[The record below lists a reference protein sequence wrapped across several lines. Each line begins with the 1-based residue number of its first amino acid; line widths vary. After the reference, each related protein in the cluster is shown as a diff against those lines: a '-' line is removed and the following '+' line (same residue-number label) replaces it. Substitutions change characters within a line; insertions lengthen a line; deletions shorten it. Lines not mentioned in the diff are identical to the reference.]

1 MLNRSSVDRPSSSR
15 SKRASLRNSLPLDD
29 GQYFLYEPGAP
40 PMLYGGQRP
49 PSMHSQHHPHQ
60 FSTFPPVETDL
71 DEPPSARHM
80 VDAAT
85 LLTAPN
91 EIMYA
96 SAGAERLGTTP
107 PMSTE
112 EEEEEDDEE
121 AAALYS
127 GAHLMTDDE
136 RFALAASEDDYM
148 HMGGESGGGDGRHR
162 QVGIYGW
169 RKKVTYLL
177 LSVIVLLVVVNAVLT
192 YWIISFLGL
201 SSNGIAG
208 LDLSREDQ
216 MVFKGNAIF
225 ERALFASEIG
235 SYQQQWLRFVQR
247 NGDITFRSTY
257 YDPVEA
263 EAGSLSNETTTITT
277 TEASASKRIDSKLTI
292 GRGKVL
298 VETDNFELY
307 DRQRRLVFALN
318 TVEPRAEKL
327 PNSNET
333 ISDSHQMTILV
344 DSLNVKS
351 LNSIRLPLALQTP
364 KLESGSS
371 AELKIF
377 SPQGRL
383 LFRGPSSVAIE
394 SKLGDASMITFDE
407 LKLQSNQGK
416 IVLESAQ
423 GIFMRKL
430 STAQLSNETNT
441 PSSIIQRLRKPKV
454 YQLCIC
460 QNGKLFLVAPDQKCA
475 VQSNRDCL

>member
-1 MLNRSSVDRPSSSR
+1 
-15 SKRASLRNSLPLDD
+15 
-29 GQYFLYEPGAP
+29 
-40 PMLYGGQRP
+40 MLYGGQRP

-201 SSNGIAG
+201 SSVRAH
-208 LDLSREDQ
+208 LSIP
-216 MVFKGNAIF
+216 FTKIPNTL
-225 ERALFASEIG
+225 ALISE
-235 SYQQQWLRFVQR
+235 WHCRL
-247 NGDITFRSTY
+247 
-257 YDPVEA
+257 
-263 EAGSLSNETTTITT
+263 GSLP
-277 TEASASKRIDSKLTI
+277 
-292 GRGKVL
+292 RG
-298 VETDNFELY
+298 
-307 DRQRRLVFALN
+307 
-318 TVEPRAEKL
+318 
-327 PNSNET
+327 
-333 ISDSHQMTILV
+333 SDGV
-344 DSLNVKS
+344 
-351 LNSIRLPLALQTP
+351 
-364 KLESGSS
+364 
-371 AELKIF
+371 
-377 SPQGRL
+377 QGERHL
-383 LFRGPSSVAIE
+383 
-394 SKLGDASMITFDE
+394 
-407 LKLQSNQGK
+407 
-416 IVLESAQ
+416 
-423 GIFMRKL
+423 
-430 STAQLSNETNT
+430 
-441 PSSIIQRLRKPKV
+441 
-454 YQLCIC
+454 
-460 QNGKLFLVAPDQKCA
+460 
-475 VQSNRDCL
+475 